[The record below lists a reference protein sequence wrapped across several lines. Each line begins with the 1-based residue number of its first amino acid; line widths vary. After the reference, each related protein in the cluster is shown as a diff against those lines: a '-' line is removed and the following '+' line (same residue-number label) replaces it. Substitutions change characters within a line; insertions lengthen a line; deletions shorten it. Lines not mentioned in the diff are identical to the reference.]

1 MKAEYFFLFPKIDEK
16 KNGLV
21 FALLK
26 RAKILNEQLAIDPII
41 VTTDYDRYLAKNYW
55 SLISSQLAPTSIGY
69 LNLYGDLQGTHLR
82 LSSSQHH
89 PIQENFFNPGVL
101 KKPISSTFNQRIHD
115 KNNKNYL
122 YEIRHQE
129 YQTLRYVNTFQKGIK
144 NGRMIYDT
152 YGFLS
157 CIQIINPS
165 TQTVLTE
172 TYYHTNGYPVMIKN
186 YQLNEEKKNILIN
199 IFLLNKNG
207 VITEVFDDEQQL
219 IQYWFLTLSKKYSS
233 NLIYM
238 LIDRAIHFYEPLR
251 KIKIKNM
258 RFIGTIH
265 ATHLNG
271 NDIYKSSINR
281 HYQSYFKHSESLD
294 ALVVLTERQ
303 KEHIQKRF
311 GLDDKLFVIP
321 HIYEKT
327 VLPVNFESRD
337 PLSCLTIA
345 RYDKAKNL
353 DSLIRVFSLVVKEI
367 PDAYLNIYGFGGEQ
381 KFLQDEI
388 DSNNMGNHI
397 KLMGYNENTDD
408 LYNQASLFLFSS
420 RSEGFGMAV
429 LEALC
434 HGCPVVSY
442 NIDYGPSDM
451 INDDHNG
458 YLITF
463 EDEELF
469 ANKIISLL
477 KDNQKRK
484 KFSEAAYACTEL
496 TDQVKFAQ
504 KWQELFL
511 KIQ

>member
-1 MKAEYFFLFPKIDEK
+1 
-16 KNGLV
+16 
-21 FALLK
+21 
-26 RAKILNEQLAIDPII
+26 
-41 VTTDYDRYLAKNYW
+41 
-55 SLISSQLAPTSIGY
+55 
-69 LNLYGDLQGTHLR
+69 
-82 LSSSQHH
+82 
-89 PIQENFFNPGVL
+89 
-101 KKPISSTFNQRIHD
+101 
-115 KNNKNYL
+115 
-122 YEIRHQE
+122 
-129 YQTLRYVNTFQKGIK
+129 
-144 NGRMIYDT
+144 
-152 YGFLS
+152 
-157 CIQIINPS
+157 
-165 TQTVLTE
+165 
-172 TYYHTNGYPVMIKN
+172 
-186 YQLNEEKKNILIN
+186 
-199 IFLLNKNG
+199 

-408 LYNQASLFLFSS
+408 LYNQASLFYFPVDLK
-420 RSEGFGMAV
+420 V
-429 LEALC
+429 LVWLC
-434 HGCPVVSY
+434 
-442 NIDYGPSDM
+442 
-451 INDDHNG
+451 
-458 YLITF
+458 
-463 EDEELF
+463 
-469 ANKIISLL
+469 
-477 KDNQKRK
+477 
-484 KFSEAAYACTEL
+484 
-496 TDQVKFAQ
+496 
-504 KWQELFL
+504 
-511 KIQ
+511 